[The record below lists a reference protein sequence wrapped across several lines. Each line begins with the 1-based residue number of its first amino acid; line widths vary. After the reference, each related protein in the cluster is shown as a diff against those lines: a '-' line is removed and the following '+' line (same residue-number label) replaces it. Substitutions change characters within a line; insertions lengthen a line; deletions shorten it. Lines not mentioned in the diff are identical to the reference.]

1 MKYLVPAAGRSFRIA
16 ILLSDLDSFR
26 MKLTHAQADHMLLV
40 ETTKDMDGLL
50 KELRAI
56 NTEYLVV
63 GDAAFWKRLTKKRK
77 TTGLLNY
84 VLPCVV
90 PGYEHMQVVY
100 APPAL
105 LHDTSGF
112 YDAIQTAVNHWQGTY
127 LPPGSA
133 VTVTKLRTLQE
144 IKAWLIANVQTPL
157 AGDIET
163 FSLKHWSAGIGSIAF
178 ATSSHEAV
186 AFLVDLDPANKT
198 TIRLWLKQWFEARK
212 AWTLWH
218 NATFDAYILTFQLW
232 MQSLRDYRG
241 LREGLKHMTRG
252 IQCSKI
258 ISYLALNSAQEISLK
273 LKELAQE
280 FLGDWAVDD
289 ITDITKIDVDE
300 LLEYNG
306 RDACAAFWVYQ
317 QHQPTM
323 VADQQEQVYE
333 TLLKPAITDIIE
345 MQIVGIPFSMKR
357 VKRVHRFLTAFQE
370 KALRTVLDSTSA
382 RLTSVVLA
390 QKWADAKNLK
400 LKKKRVTF
408 EEWPETFNV
417 GSDQQ
422 LAVMLYEVMGL
433 PVIETTRSKAPATDG
448 DTLNALIKH
457 TENPE
462 HIAILKAM
470 QDWRDAQKLLTA
482 FFPALLSAPQA
493 EDGWHYLCGSYNI
506 GGTLSGRLSSSGP
519 NMQNQPSSGAR
530 FAKVYK
536 YMFVAPPGW
545 VFIGAD
551 FNALEDRI
559 DALKTKDP
567 NKLKVYTDGFDG
579 HSWRA
584 CFYFAEK
591 IHGIDIQD
599 PVSVKT
605 VSKLFPKE
613 RQDSKAPYFALTYQG
628 TWKTLVK
635 NCGFTID
642 TAKKIEQGHKQ
653 MYQVAEQR
661 TQEKL
666 LLASKQGYLDV
677 AFGLRVRTP
686 LLQKY
691 GLTLSHSQA
700 EGRSVGNAWGQS
712 YGLLNTRAGTA
723 FMKQVRDEDRPVYA
737 CAQIHDSQYFI
748 APKDP
753 MQILWVNVTLTKEM
767 RWQELDEIRH
777 PEVGLSGELDVFR
790 FSWAKGHTLKND
802 ASLADVERV
811 LQVE

>member
-1 MKYLVPAAGRSFRIA
+1 MKYLVPAKGLSFRIA
-16 ILLSDLDSFR
+16 ILMPDLDGYR
-26 MKLTHAQADHMLLV
+26 TKLAHAQADHMLLV
-40 ETTKDMDGLL
+40 ETTKDVDGLL
-50 KELRAI
+50 KELRSI
-56 NTEYLVV
+56 NAEYLVV
-63 GDAAFWKRLTKKRK
+63 SDAAFWKKLTKKRK

-84 VLPCVV
+84 VLPCVIA
-90 PGYEHMQVVY
+90 GYEHMQVVY
-100 APPAL
+100 APPPL
-105 LHDTSGF
+105 LHDSSGF
-112 YDAIQTAVNHWQGTY
+112 NEAIQTAVNHWQGTY
-127 LPPGSA
+127 QPPGSA
-133 VTVTKLRTLQE
+133 VTVTKLRTLPE

-178 ATSSHEAV
+178 ATSPHDAV
-186 AFLVDLDPANKT
+186 AFLVDLDPANKD
-198 TIRLWLKQWFEARK
+198 TIRRWLKQWFEARK

-273 LKELAQE
+273 LKDLAQE

-300 LLEYNG
+300 LLDYNG
-306 RDACAAFWVYQ
+306 RDACAAFWTYQ
-317 QHQPTM
+317 KHHPTM

-333 TLLKPAITDIIE
+333 TLLKPAMTDIIE
-345 MQIVGIPFSMKR
+345 MQLIGLPFSMKR

-390 QKWADAKNLK
+390 QKWADKYNREHK
-400 LKKKRVTF
+400 RKRVTF
-408 EEWPETFNV
+408 EDWPEKFNV

-422 LAVMLYEVMGL
+422 LSVMLYEVMGL
-433 PVIETTRSKAPATDG
+433 PVIEKTKSGAPATDG
-448 DTLNALIKH
+448 DTLDALIKH
-457 TENPE
+457 TDNPE

-482 FFPALLSAPQA
+482 FFPALLNAPQA
-493 EDGWHYLCGSYNI
+493 EDGWHYLYGNFNI
-506 GGTLSGRLSSSGP
+506 GGTLSGRLSSNNP
-519 NMQNQPSSGAR
+519 NLQNQPATGAR
-530 FAKVYK
+530 FAKIYK

-567 NKLKVYTDGFDG
+567 NKLAVYTKGFDG

-584 CFYFAEK
+584 CFYFADK

-605 VSKLFPKE
+605 VGKLFPKE
-613 RQDSKAPYFALTYQG
+613 RQDAKAPYFALTYQG
-628 TWKTLVK
+628 TYKTLVK
-635 NCGFTID
+635 NCGFSID
-642 TAKKIEQGHKQ
+642 VARKIEQGHKT

-666 LLASKQGYLDV
+666 QLASKQGYLDV

-686 LLQKY
+686 LLAKY
-691 GLTLSHSQA
+691 GLTLNHSQA

-723 FMKQVRDEDRPVYA
+723 FNAQVREQDREVYP
-737 CAQIHDSQYFI
+737 CAHIHDAQYFI
-748 APKDP
+748 ARKEPEL
-753 MQILWVNVTLTKEM
+753 IHWVNVALTNEM

-802 ASLADVERV
+802 ASLADVQKV
-811 LQVE
+811 LQ